1 MTDYIQLPRSALGMV
16 HDKDLWQLYGYLLNK
31 ADKNGQLSISI
42 NYIAKDLKIGRSIIR
57 NKLKKLKE
65 GDLIRLKS
73 TNSATIVNIVGDMG
87 WAISEID
94 GLETAVFNKPEYRD
108 IFRWVCNSG
117 KISYGQGFVY
127 AIEFGQFVKIGCSTS
142 PYNRFMTLR
151 GEFRRK
157 MNLSPGRMAIT
168 PPCFNYKTLECEAH
182 THFAS
187 ERISGSELF
196 EVAFDKVVV
205 FFETMSF
212 L

>member
-1 MTDYIQLPRSALGMV
+1 MSDYIRLPRSALDIIG
-16 HDKDLWQLYGYLLNK
+16 DKNLWQLYGYLLSQ
-31 ADKNGQLSISI
+31 ADKNGQLSIST
-42 NYIAKDLKIGRSIIR
+42 NYIAKELKKGRSIIR
-57 NKLKKLKE
+57 NKLKKLRE
-65 GDLIRLKS
+65 CDLIKLKS
-73 TNSATIVNIVGDMG
+73 TNSATIVKIVGDMG
-87 WAISEID
+87 WAISEND
-94 GLETAVFNKPEYRD
+94 GLEIEVFNKPEYRD

-142 PYNRFMTLR
+142 PYNRFITLR
-151 GEFRRK
+151 GELRRK

-168 PPCFNYKTLECEAH
+168 PPCSNYKTLECEAH
-182 THFAS
+182 THFAP

-196 EVAFDKVVV
+196 EVDFDKVVV